1 MNTIYFLKNY
11 SSLSERFDEGPFRFE
26 RVYLDLYSRDED
38 DDTEYEN
45 IEFDDETH
53 CCFSLTMAN
62 KIYEFV
68 SINTNK
74 SYLVCERCLVLDFIS
89 NEENIK
95 KVEKIKNDQDFLKEN
110 NLKIGIVV
118 QLKSKEGPLMTVES
132 VIDNKILCFWFVGTK
147 LFRGEFSPL
156 VLVSIK
162 KNSPLEINN
171 LEEIA
176 KNMKTKLIKDRYLE
190 QESAAIWLEQIYG
203 EAAVYI
209 NQYGNLAINKS
220 VLKAFEEITSTNVVW
235 DKVNKLWRL
244 RESGDS
250 NPRGQ

>member
-1 MNTIYFLKNY
+1 MTHLKIC
-11 SSLSERFDEGPFRFE
+11 SL
-26 RVYLDLYSRDED
+26 
-38 DDTEYEN
+38 
-45 IEFDDETH
+45 I
-53 CCFSLTMAN
+53 CQC
-62 KIYEFV
+62 
-68 SINTNK
+68 K
-74 SYLVCERCLVLDFIS
+74 SNCA
-89 NEENIK
+89 
-95 KVEKIKNDQDFLKEN
+95 KVKKIKNDQDFLEEN

-132 VIDNKILCFWFVGTK
+132 VIDHKILCCWFVGTK

-176 KNMKTKLIKDRYLE
+176 KNMKNKLIKDRYLE

-209 NQYGNLAINKS
+209 NQYGNLAVDKS
-220 VLKAFEEITSTNVVW
+220 VLKAFEEITSTIVVW

-250 NPRGQ
+250 NLRGQ